1 MAAPCDDVRL
11 FRPRTESKLIE
22 QAIFSC
28 IGFLAAALLALAA
41 APAISRR
48 ARRLAEARARL
59 QAPLTEAQAIAERD
73 ALRAQHAVD
82 QLRLEQRLSAVEE
95 VAALRRIEVGRQ
107 ASQIVAL
114 EEVVG
119 ADAAEIAARRE
130 ELGAL
135 EREARELRSQLGAAQ
150 LALRDVTFQRDSS
163 DTAFA
168 AAEARRLD
176 LETLADQN
184 RTMIATL
191 GTRGRHARG
200 QAGGQRG
207 GRAAKAAEAERARLS
222 AALGERTQ
230 AADRFGAA
238 LETARAEGARLA
250 ADLAAAR
257 ARLAEAEALL
267 SRSEAARE
275 EALLENGRQLA
286 RIAERDAAL
295 REVETA
301 KRDVAD
307 QLSLLAAAHAIA
319 EGALQAERAERA
331 ELQREIDELRVRPAE
346 APPGART
353 IGDQALRNAIARLG
367 RDLARLNG
375 KARGGAVE
383 PSNLVSFDRR
393 DAPAH
398 PAASS
403 ETTHSAPAGKIRR
416 GQPMAPER

>member
-1 MAAPCDDVRL
+1 M
-11 FRPRTESKLIE
+11 IE

-95 VAALRRIEVGRQ
+95 VAALRRIEIGRQ
-107 ASQIVAL
+107 ASRIVAL

-191 GTRGRHARG
+191 GTRVATLEVRLADSE
-200 QAGGQRG
+200 
-207 GRAAKAAEAERARLS
+207 RAAKAAEAERARLS

>member
-1 MAAPCDDVRL
+1 M
-11 FRPRTESKLIE
+11 IE

-28 IGFLAAALLALAA
+28 IGFLTAALLALAA

-82 QLRLEQRLSAVEE
+82 QLRLEQRLNAVEE
-95 VAALRRIEVGRQ
+95 TAALRRIEIGRQ
-107 ASQIVAL
+107 ASRIVAL

-130 ELGAL
+130 ELSAL
-135 EREARELRSQLGAAQ
+135 EREARELRGQLGAAQ

-168 AAEARRLD
+168 AAEVRRLN

-191 GTRGRHARG
+191 ETRVSTLEVRLADSE
-200 QAGGQRG
+200 
-207 GRAAKAAEAERARLS
+207 RAAKAAEAERARLS
-222 AALGERTQ
+222 AALGERTE

-238 LETARAEGARLA
+238 LETAEAEGARLA

-267 SRSEAARE
+267 SRSETARE
-275 EALLENGRQLA
+275 EALLENGRKLA

-295 REVETA
+295 RDVETA
-301 KRDVAD
+301 KRDLAD

-319 EGALQAERAERA
+319 EGALRAERAERA
-331 ELQREIDELRVRPAE
+331 ELQREIDELRARPAE
-346 APPGART
+346 PAPVARLM
-353 IGDQALRNAIARLG
+353 GDQALRDAIARLG

-375 KARGGAVE
+375 KPRGGAVE

-393 DAPAH
+393 EAPAH

-403 ETTHSAPAGKIRR
+403 ETAHAAPAGKIRQ

>member
-1 MAAPCDDVRL
+1 M
-11 FRPRTESKLIE
+11 IE

-28 IGFLAAALLALAA
+28 IGFLVAALLALAA

-82 QLRLEQRLSAVEE
+82 QVRLEQRLSAAEE
-95 VAALRRIEVGRQ
+95 VAGRRWIEIGRQ
-107 ASQIVAL
+107 ASRIVAL

-130 ELGAL
+130 ELEAL
-135 EREARELRSQLGAAQ
+135 EREARELRGQLGAVQ
-150 LALRDVTFQRDSS
+150 LAVRDAMFQRDSS

-191 GTRGRHARG
+191 ETRASTLEIRLADSE
-200 QAGGQRG
+200 
-207 GRAAKAAEAERARLS
+207 RAALAAAKSAEAERARLS
-222 AALGERTQ
+222 AALG
-230 AADRFGAA
+230 
-238 LETARAEGARLA
+238 
-250 ADLAAAR
+250 
-257 ARLAEAEALL
+257 EAEALL

-295 REVETA
+295 REVETV
-301 KRDVAD
+301 KRDLAD

-319 EGALQAERAERA
+319 EGALRVERAERA
-331 ELQREIDELRVRPAE
+331 ELQREADELRARPAE
-346 APPGART
+346 ASPGRRAA
-353 IGDQALRNAIARLG
+353 GDQALRDAIARLG
-367 RDLARLNG
+367 RDIAHLNG
-375 KARGGAVE
+375 KARGAEEE

-403 ETTHSAPAGKIRR
+403 ETMHSPPAGKIRQR
-416 GQPMAPER
+416 QPMAPER